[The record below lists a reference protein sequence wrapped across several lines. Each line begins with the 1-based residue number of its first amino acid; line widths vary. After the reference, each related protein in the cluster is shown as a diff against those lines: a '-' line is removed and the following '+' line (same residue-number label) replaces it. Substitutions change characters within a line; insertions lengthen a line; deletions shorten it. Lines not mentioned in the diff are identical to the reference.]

1 MARGWGVEGRVGSD
15 PVWALPQGRWRGQ
28 GGPIV
33 VCWRPLPRLGE
44 TDWRALLAALADLA
58 VATDRQVL
66 WLPFHRRQDPG
77 LLQHLEARGWL
88 PPALAARS
96 REQRAETPRQAMEL
110 FEQAGLVV
118 AMRLHGLILAALA
131 GAPCAALSYDP
142 KVAAAAAALGCPA
155 LDPAAAASSSPLP
168 DWQRCL
174 DRPPDAAAIALLRQR
189 AHLHRQVLAG
199 LAAPAD

>member
-1 MARGWGVEGRVGSD
+1 VAGLVGSD
-15 PVWALPQGRWRGQ
+15 PVWALPQGVWRGH

-44 TDWRALLAALADLA
+44 TQWRALLTALEDLA
-58 VATDRQVL
+58 VATQRQVL
-66 WLPFHRRQDPG
+66 WLPFHHQQDPG
-77 LLQHLEARGWL
+77 LLQHLAARGWL

-96 REQRAETPRQAMEL
+96 HEEWAETPRQAMEL
-110 FEQAGLVV
+110 FERAGLVV

-155 LDPAAAASSSPLP
+155 LDPSAAATSSPLP
-168 DWQRCL
+168 DWRRCL
-174 DRPPDAAAIALLRQR
+174 DRPPDAAAVGLLQERSR
-189 AHLHRQVLAG
+189 LHRQVLG
-199 LAAPAD
+199 WLAPRTA